1 MLEKQASAERLITQ
15 SNPNFFFFQFSWNL
29 RLVIFPSFFSPEK
42 NLKKLRLMVSATGTP
57 QGSSDRPRE
66 RGGRSDYCSEA
77 KETINTQEE
86 MDVDFLH

>member
-15 SNPNFFFFQFSWNL
+15 SDPNFFFFSVFLESETRHFSK
-29 RLVIFPSFFSPEK
+29 FFFSPEK

-57 QGSSDRPRE
+57 QGSSDGPRE
-66 RGGRSDYCSEA
+66 RGGTSDDCSEA

-86 MDVDFLH
+86 MM

>member
-15 SNPNFFFFQFSWNL
+15 SDPNFFFFQFSWNL

-66 RGGRSDYCSEA
+66 RGGLSDYCSEA